1 MKEEIIAEIL
11 AEKLNIKEFLEDHSS
26 FSARRVKQLLK
37 QKKIQ
42 INGKTAYYDSNVKRG
57 DKVVF
62 DMSEN
67 HQDTTVPE
75 EISLDIIYEDEYYL
89 AVNKPAGI
97 LVHPTQNH
105 PGNTLAN
112 GIKFYFL
119 SKGLDIPVRFAN
131 RIDMD
136 TSGLVVIAK
145 SGVAHSA
152 IASQFNEE
160 SCKKIYIAIAEGHF
174 EKVNGVIDRPIGID
188 DDNPIRRTIREDG
201 QKCITEYEVLEQ
213 YEKSALIRLNLITGR
228 THQIRVHLS
237 SIGHPLLGD
246 KLYEGN
252 MQNIQRQALHAYEMV
267 FKHPYKSSEMK
278 LQAELPRDMQ
288 ALIELLKN
296 KSI

>member
-1 MKEEIIAEIL
+1 MKKETIAEL
-11 AEKLNIKEFLEDHSS
+11 SVEKLNIKEFLESHCSLSS
-26 FSARRVKQLLK
+26 RRVKQLLK

-42 INGKTAYYDSNVKRG
+42 INSKTAYYDSNVRNG

-62 DMSEN
+62 DMSES
-67 HQDTTVPE
+67 HRDSTIPE

-89 AVNKPAGI
+89 AINKPPGI

-105 PGNTLAN
+105 PKNTLAN
-112 GIKFYFL
+112 GVKFYFL

-136 TSGLVVIAK
+136 TSGLVIIAK
-145 SGVAHSA
+145 SGTAHSA
-152 IASQFNEE
+152 IAEQFNDE
-160 SCKKIYIAIAEGHF
+160 SCKKIYFAITEGHF
-174 EKVNGVIDRPIGID
+174 KSINGIIDRPIGID

-201 QKCITEYEVLEQ
+201 QRCITEYEVQEQ
-213 YEKSALIRLNLITGR
+213 YEKCALIRLNLITGR

-252 MQNIQRQALHAYEMV
+252 MQYMQRQALHAYEMI
-267 FKHPYKSSEMK
+267 FKHPYSNREMK
-278 LQAELPRDMQ
+278 LKAELPEDMQ
-288 ALIELLKN
+288 QLIELLKSKN
-296 KSI
+296 I